1 MGAVTIRVGG
11 RDYPWLLTMGTFRRF
26 AMATGREFG
35 GGAPPTTADAV
46 AWAWAGTVTGCKAAG
61 VEFATPLDDFADALL
76 PEDFAAWSAL
86 MEGGGGEK
94 KAAGAATPP
103 A

>member
-26 AMATGREFG
+26 ALATGREFG
-35 GGAPPTTADAV
+35 GGAPPTTAD
-46 AWAWAGTVTGCKAAG
+46 